1 MNEIVSIQYQYVM
14 TLLSS
19 QAPGSTN
26 TNKIAPIASLK
37 ANRMNQ
43 VHCNVG
49 NREHV
54 HHVYLVPLQLA
65 ALHYLVLYIVSDDD
79 HVSAKLDAIGDYLVV
94 GNDEQ
99 DDMSENDNVRD
110 LLYLSSR

>member
-1 MNEIVSIQYQYVM
+1 M
-14 TLLSS
+14 T
-19 QAPGSTN
+19 
-26 TNKIAPIASLK
+26 
-37 ANRMNQ
+37 Q

-49 NREHV
+49 NREDV

-65 ALHYLVLYIVSDDD
+65 ARHYFYTLYRKMITSRQ
-79 HVSAKLDAIGDYLVV
+79 SWTIGDYLVV

-110 LLYLSSR
+110 LLSLPSR

>member
-1 MNEIVSIQYQYVM
+1 
-14 TLLSS
+14 
-19 QAPGSTN
+19 
-26 TNKIAPIASLK
+26 
-37 ANRMNQ
+37 MNQ

-65 ALHYLVLYIVSDDD
+65 ALHYLVLYIVSEDD
-79 HVSAKLDAIGDYLVV
+79 HVSAKLDATGDYLGV

-110 LLYLSSR
+110 LLYLPSR

>member
-1 MNEIVSIQYQYVM
+1 VHKFLVQQIQ
-14 TLLSS
+14 TKEL
-19 QAPGSTN
+19 
-26 TNKIAPIASLK
+26 PIASLN
-37 ANRMNQ
+37 ANRMTQ

-49 NREHV
+49 NREDV

-65 ALHYLVLYIVSDDD
+65 ARHYLVLYIVSEEIT
-79 HVSAKLDAIGDYLVV
+79 SRQSWTIGDYLVV

-110 LLYLSSR
+110 LLSLPSR